1 MSEMTSLEKLMRPL
15 AREMSRD
22 LARALLNLQ
31 ADADTQSRYEEL
43 AEKRTEGVLTQAE
56 TSELESLVRANTL
69 LGVLKMEAQLC
80 LVGTPNT

>member
-1 MSEMTSLEKLMRPL
+1 MTSLEKLMRPL